1 MEIRTID
8 AGEIGAWRHT
18 MSKVFAFDP
27 AADPHGDERLLALLD
42 LSRAFA
48 CVDRGEIVATAAAFD
63 FRLSLPGGSVPMS
76 GLTMVTVMP
85 THRRR
90 GILRGL
96 IAHHLEAAKHHGDP
110 LSGLWASEA
119 TIYGRFGYGIAT
131 ESESLTLNGVEVQ
144 ARGRALDEATWVS
157 GDAVH
162 EVCSVYQAA
171 SAERPGMFS
180 RDASWW
186 KFRRFSERPDQR
198 GAASPR
204 AYVVFRRGEV
214 LTGYLAF
221 RQRLSFEQG
230 VAAGSVEIDELVTLD
245 AQAELSAWHYVTQV
259 DLFPK
264 VTWWNAP
271 VDSAVTWLA
280 TDRRRVSRLRRDTMW
295 LRVDDVARVLAAR
308 SYGLEGTLR
317 IGVDGE
323 TFALEVA
330 AREGVGG
337 SARCVRVDGEAE
349 VAMDRA
355 ALGSILLGGFAP
367 SMLARVGRVQG
378 TATAVARADQMF
390 ASAVAPWCPEVF

>member
-1 MEIRTID
+1 MEIRTIE

-27 AADPHGDERLLALLD
+27 ASDPHGDERLLALLD

-48 CVDRGEIVATAAAFD
+48 CVDRGQIVATAAAFD

-96 IAHHLEAAKHHGDP
+96 ITHHLEAARRHGDP

-119 TIYGRFGYGIAT
+119 TIYGRFGYGVAT
-131 ESESLTLNGVEVQ
+131 ESEAMTLSGVEVD
-144 ARGRALDEATWVS
+144 ARGQTLDEVDWV
-157 GDAVH
+157 GDEAREEIRAV
-162 EVCSVYQAA
+162 YDAAAA
-171 SAERPGMFS
+171 SRPGMFS
-180 RDASWW
+180 RDAAWW
-186 KFRRFSERPDQR
+186 RYRRFSERPDQR
-198 GAASPR
+198 GGASPR
-204 AYVVFRRGEV
+204 AYIVLRRGGV
-214 LTGYLAF
+214 ATGYFAF

-230 VAAGSVEIDELVTLD
+230 VAAGGVEIDELVTVD
-245 AQAELSAWHYVTQV
+245 ALAELSAWHYLTNV

-280 TDRRRVSRLRRDTMW
+280 RDRRRVARSRRDTMW

-308 SYGLEGTLR
+308 RYGADGSLR
-317 IGVDGE
+317 LGVDGE

-330 AREGVGG
+330 GGV
-337 SARCVRVDGEAE
+337 ARCARVEEAAE
-349 VAMDRA
+349 IVCDRSS
-355 ALGSILLGGFAP
+355 LGSILLGGIQPAV
-367 SMLARVGRVQG
+367 LARAGRLSG
-378 TATAVARADQMF
+378 TVEALTRADAMF